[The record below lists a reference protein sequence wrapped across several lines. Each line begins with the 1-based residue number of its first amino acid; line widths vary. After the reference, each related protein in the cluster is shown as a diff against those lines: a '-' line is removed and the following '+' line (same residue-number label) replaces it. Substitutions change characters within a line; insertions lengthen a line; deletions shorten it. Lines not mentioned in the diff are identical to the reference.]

1 MNIKELVKNA
11 DNIMKEEAKKYNP
24 DIERIYDIAL
34 EKGEDLANKYNA
46 NLDIIKIGIALMD
59 SKLPYSQK
67 LGTPKKHTEMAVE
80 ATIKLLEEY
89 EIDDKIKENIIHCVK
104 EHHGVESYYSIE
116 SEICAN
122 ADCYKF
128 LSPKGVFSYC
138 SLLARRHNN
147 LEKELEQLESKMDE
161 KHNIASLEEVKNE
174 LNDYYHTFKKLLSE
188 AKK

>member
-67 LGTPKKHTEMAVE
+67 LGTPKKT
-80 ATIKLLEEY
+80 Y
-89 EIDDKIKENIIHCVK
+89 RNGC
-104 EHHGVESYYSIE
+104 
-116 SEICAN
+116 
-122 ADCYKF
+122 
-128 LSPKGVFSYC
+128 
-138 SLLARRHNN
+138 
-147 LEKELEQLESKMDE
+147 
-161 KHNIASLEEVKNE
+161 
-174 LNDYYHTFKKLLSE
+174 
-188 AKK
+188 